1 MEKDI
6 IEKYKKAGEVSKE
19 AKIFARSQIK
29 DGTKIL
35 DLADKIEKLIRD
47 KADGTAFPVNVSI
60 NDIAAHYAPDI
71 NDETILK
78 NGDLVKIDV
87 GVHVD
92 GYIADTAFSVCVG
105 EKTNP
110 LITAAEDAVNKFIQ
124 EIRPGKTIQEMSA
137 MVEEV
142 VLSHGVNP
150 VRNLAGHSI
159 EQYMVHGNISI
170 PPTKITNKQPIEE
183 GTALGF
189 EVFTTKGDGWVKESS
204 PTLIYMLVYP
214 KPVRLRES
222 RIILEKIVND
232 YKTLPFAKRWLKD
245 VTSPLRLQ
253 LALKELVNN
262 GVIKEY
268 PPLREKSNSPTA
280 QAEETI
286 LVFDKPIVTTKI

>member
-1 MEKDI
+1 MEKEI
-6 IEKYKKAGEVSKE
+6 IEKYKKAGEISKQ

-35 DLADKIEKLIRD
+35 DLADKIEKLIRE
-47 KADGTAFPVNVSI
+47 KADGTAFPVNISI
-60 NDIAAHYAPDI
+60 NDITAHYAPDI

-78 NGDLVKIDV
+78 NGDLVKIDIGVQV
-87 GVHVD
+87 G

-105 EKTNP
+105 EKSHP
-110 LITAAEDAVNKFIQ
+110 LIKAAEDAVNKFIQ
-124 EIRPGKTIQEMSA
+124 EIRPGKTIEEMSA
-137 MVEEV
+137 LVEEV

-159 EQYMVHGNISI
+159 EQYLVHGNISI
-170 PPTKITNKQPIEE
+170 PPTKITNKQQIKE

-189 EVFTTKGDGWVKESS
+189 EVFTTNGEGWVKESS
-204 PTLIYMLVYP
+204 PTLIYMLLYP

-222 RIILEKIVND
+222 RIILEKIVNE
-232 YKTLPFAKRWLKD
+232 YKTFPFAKRWLKD

-253 LALKELVNN
+253 LALRELVNS

-268 PPLREKSNSPTA
+268 PPLREKSNAITA